1 MSEPLPD
8 VPAEL
13 AATGTPDGSRA
24 AGDGPAPV
32 IAAVPDGP
40 RRWNERVFGSPV
52 FFRLWIAQVVSA
64 MGDWIGFLAIA
75 SLAARIGSGS
85 GEGAIGL
92 VMAARIAPGFF
103 LASLGGVLVDRW
115 DRKKVMVACD
125 VGRAVTLAFLPFVH
139 HVWQLVVASLVLE
152 VFTLLWSPAKEASVP
167 NLVPADQLT
176 NANSLSLVAAYG
188 TFPFASAL
196 FAGMAGLAAWLG
208 GFHALRFFAINQES
222 VGFGF
227 DVGTFV
233 CSALLISRLPL
244 VHTARRQPAADGG
257 GVDWNQA
264 FHELKEGWR
273 FIFFN
278 PVVRAVNVGLATGLI
293 GGGML
298 VPLGPVFSRVVL
310 HSGTTGFGLLTTS
323 LGVGVATGIGL
334 LSVLQKRLPKAG
346 AFTGALLVAGGSL
359 LAASSSAQLWQ
370 ASLFVGVLGICAG
383 GVYVLGFTL
392 LGESVPN
399 EMRGRIFSALYTL
412 VRLCVLISFA
422 LGPLLSSGLGQIS
435 QRAFAGRLRL
445 AGAEF
450 ALPGVRL
457 TLWLAGLVILGAG
470 ALAHHS
476 LHGPRPGAGD
486 GGGVPPAAGG
496 QAR

>member
-1 MSEPLPD
+1 MSAPSPD
-8 VPAEL
+8 VVADVGWK
-13 AATGTPDGSRA
+13 A
-24 AGDGPAPV
+24 
-32 IAAVPDGP
+32 
-40 RRWNERVFGSPV
+40 RVFGSAI
-52 FFRLWIAQVVSA
+52 FFRLWAAQVVSA

-75 SLAARIGSGS
+75 SLAARLGSGS

-92 VMAARIAPGFF
+92 VMAARIVPGFF
-103 LASLGGVLVDRW
+103 LASVGGVLVDRW
-115 DRKKVMVACD
+115 DRKKVMVVCD
-125 VGRAVTLAFLPFVH
+125 LGRAVTLAFLPFVH
-139 HVWQLVVASLVLE
+139 QVWQLVVASLVLE

-167 NLVPADQLT
+167 NLVPPSHLT

-196 FAGMAGLAAWLG
+196 FAAMAGLAAWLG

-227 DVGTFV
+227 DVLTFM
-233 CSALLISRLPL
+233 CSALIIWRLPL
-244 VHTARRQPAADGG
+244 PHSRRRPIGDGASS

-264 FHELKEGWR
+264 YHELKEGWR

-310 HSGTTGFGLLTTS
+310 GAGAAGFGLLTTS
-323 LGVGVATGIGL
+323 LGVGVAAGIGL
-334 LSVLQKRLPKAG
+334 LSVAQKRLPKARV
-346 AFTGALLVAGGSL
+346 FTAALFVAGGAL
-359 LAASSSAQLWQ
+359 VGAASSAVLWQ

-383 GVYVLGFTL
+383 AVYVLGFTL
-392 LGESVPN
+392 LGQSVPD

-412 VRLCVLISFA
+412 VRLCVLLSFA
-422 LGPLLSSGLGQIS
+422 LGPLLSSVLGGLS
-435 QRAFAGRLRL
+435 ERLFSARVRL
-445 AGAEF
+445 AGGEF

-457 TLWLAGLVILGAG
+457 TLWLAGLIILGA
-470 ALAHHS
+470 ALLAHRS
-476 LHGPRPGAGD
+476 LGPGAGR
-486 GGGVPPAAGG
+486 PAAEPAPE
-496 QAR
+496 QEAA